1 MYFRSS
7 SAYRPV
13 RVVFCCAFFFW
24 TTNQHSPLKM
34 AMEVFQTE
42 THYIFL
48 RKERSLWWNRYTSEF
63 QLKCGWDLSSV
74 DDIECIGVTHGIV
87 GTIALQGVLE
97 PHLIVI
103 REVIPVGVLYA
114 PHLVYKIKSIAV
126 LGPDGA
132 DTVLLACSKHN
143 TNQTIKLAPLA
154 SSGGAA
160 TGSMHPPEGGH
171 PSPKSRLFES
181 SALVNKTWGAVKSA
195 GSTIR
200 NTTEKAAAIATSQV
214 KSTVSLVVKD
224 PVRIEKR
231 VLDELHKIFDDTD
244 SFYYSPNCDI
254 TNNLQRR
261 GAPPDDRFYWNR
273 PMLAELLRLTETE
286 PAADGWVLPI
296 IQGFVQVEQCVIGN
310 ECFTLALVS
319 RRSRNRAGTRYK
331 RRGVDE
337 HGNCANYVETEQVL
351 SLRQHQIAFTQVRGS
366 VPVYWS
372 QPGYKYRPPPRLDRD
387 EQETQQAFE
396 KHFDGELAIYQS
408 ICIIN
413 LVEQSGKEKVIGDA
427 YANHVLKYNSERL
440 IYVTFDFHEYCRGM
454 RFENVSSLIESL
466 APEAGAM
473 GFHWRDN
480 NGPICNQKGVFR
492 VNCMDCLDRTNVV
505 QTAIGKA
512 VLESQLVKLGLA
524 MPYSQLP
531 DALKAPFMVLWAN
544 NGDVISR
551 QYAGTNALKGDYT
564 RTGERKISGIMKDG
578 MNSAN
583 RYYIQHFAD
592 TFRQSCI
599 DLLQGRLSAADRIP
613 EDDACAALA
622 GIACTVLKPAGPASL
637 AYYNYGQMAAE
648 QMLLEHVVFHASYY
662 LARFKDTYR
671 QATID
676 MMLGNNVSPESV
688 SALGG
693 SQTAATDE
701 TDALEGA
708 EHARLLV
715 EDCRRLLLGTAQLPV
730 GAWGLID
737 ADPSTGDPSETE
749 VDTIL
754 ILTDECYIVAE
765 YDSHLDKIVRFENVP
780 LAAITLIELGLFQHN
795 KMFQGP
801 APAHLCIRLNY
812 AVDGVDGYFHMFR
825 SPNIRFFNNVAVVIR
840 RTEEITESLTA
851 IVDLFRIAL
860 QNVGRTE
867 VAFQCGGS
875 LQRRKSRTLLSVPAG
890 IPRNLSESQLVQM
903 GSKAFSNM
911 AGQFSKIGQSLNAS
925 KIGRGTKSA
934 GSGGR
939 KEDSHPDVTMAGGR
953 SDRTATVGPGG
964 SGGGGSLRTK
974 DGKLERS
981 SSESV
986 EAETASIYEPE
997 ELVEQNPLYNE
1008 SVFLPS
1014 VGIVMGEVAT
1024 DEVGTAGSNVLA
1036 EKDSIAKMSSDLSTM
1051 SISSVTDHINMPVG
1065 MLECASPIRVSSP
1078 TPEIF
1083 VDGGVDAAAG
1093 GSQRPGR
1100 NMSLNLQ
1107 APGGAGSGGENALR
1121 QLKKLTSPLS
1131 NIGKGLQTLGANL
1144 DPRKIAVKS
1153 PVAPVRSTS
1162 AALAEI
1168 KQLEDRWEK
1177 ASCRTKL
1184 IAL

>member
-1 MYFRSS
+1 
-7 SAYRPV
+7 
-13 RVVFCCAFFFW
+13 
-24 TTNQHSPLKM
+24 M

-48 RKERSLWWNRYTSEF
+48 RKERSLWWNRYSSEF

-103 REVIPVGVLYA
+103 KEVVPVGVLYA

-132 DTVLLACSKHN
+132 DTLLLGCSKHN
-143 TNQTIKLAPLA
+143 SNQTVKIAPA
-154 SSGGAA
+154 VQGG
-160 TGSMHPPEGGH
+160 TGGTVLLEGH

-231 VLDELHKIFDDTD
+231 VIDELHKIFDDTD

-261 GAPPDDRFYWNR
+261 GTPPDDRFYWNK
-273 PMLAELLRLTETE
+273 PMLAELLKVTAGGEMDA
-286 PAADGWVLPI
+286 PGADWVLPI

-351 SLRQHQIAFTQVRGS
+351 SLRQHQISFTQVRGS

-396 KHFDGELAIYQS
+396 KHFDGELGIYQS

-413 LVEQSGKEKVIGDA
+413 LVEQSGKEKIIGDA

-599 DLLQGRLSAADRIP
+599 DLLQGQLSECGCIP
-613 EDDACAALA
+613 EDDVCDAVV
-622 GIACTVLKPAGPASL
+622 GIATTALKPFGPAPL
-637 AYYNYGQMAAE
+637 TYYNYGQMSTE
-648 QMLLEHVVFHASYY
+648 HLLLEQVVFSASYY

-754 ILTDECYIVAE
+754 ILTDDCYIVAE

-780 LAAITLIELGLFQHN
+780 LESITLLELGLFQHS

-840 RTEEITESLTA
+840 KTEEITESLTA

-860 QNVGRTE
+860 QNCGRTD
-867 VAFQCGGS
+867 VLFQCGGS

-925 KIGRGTKSA
+925 KIGRGSSA
-934 GSGGR
+934 GGGKTKGKKDDQAVEQTGGKGGR
-939 KEDSHPDVTMAGGR
+939 REGSSGSVSSFG
-953 SDRTATVGPGG
+953 GG
-964 SGGGGSLRTK
+964 SGPSGAGTAGGLRPGSAHTGSK
-974 DGKLERS
+974 MERS
-981 SSESV
+981 SSESE
-986 EAETASIYEPE
+986 EAECTSIYEPE
-997 ELVEQNPLYNE
+997 DLVEQNPLYNE
-1008 SVFLPS
+1008 NVFLPS
-1014 VGIVMGEVAT
+1014 VGIVMGGGGNEPADVVSAN
-1024 DEVGTAGSNVLA
+1024 NVLE

-1083 VDGGVDAAAG
+1083 VDDGEPNAAR
-1093 GSQRPGR
+1093 QGR

-1107 APGGAGSGGENALR
+1107 APSSGGDNALR

-1162 AALAEI
+1162 AAFAEI
-1168 KQLEDRWEK
+1168 KQLEEKWEK

>member
-1 MYFRSS
+1 
-7 SAYRPV
+7 
-13 RVVFCCAFFFW
+13 
-24 TTNQHSPLKM
+24 M

-42 THYIFL
+42 THYIFV
-48 RKERSLWWNRYTSEF
+48 RKERSLWWNRYSSEF

-87 GTIALQGVLE
+87 GTIALQGVLD

-103 REVIPVGVLYA
+103 KEVVPVGVLYA
-114 PHLVYKIKSIAV
+114 PHLVYKIRSIAV

-132 DTVLLACSKHN
+132 DTVLLGCSKH
-143 TNQTIKLAPLA
+143 TTSQTVKVAPA
-154 SSGGAA
+154 GGTAA
-160 TGSMHPPEGGH
+160 PEGH
-171 PSPKSRLFES
+171 PSPAKGRLFES

-214 KSTVSLVVKD
+214 KSTVSLVVKAD

-231 VLDELHKIFDDTD
+231 VLDELHKIFDETD

-273 PMLAELLRLTETE
+273 PMLAELLRVVSEQPGGE
-286 PAADGWVLPI
+286 DWVVPI

-351 SLRQHQIAFTQVRGS
+351 SLRQHQISFTQVRGS

-387 EQETQQAFE
+387 EPETQAAFE
-396 KHFDGELAIYQS
+396 RHFDGELQIYQS

-413 LVEQSGKEKVIGDA
+413 LVEQSGKEKIIGDA
-427 YANHVLKYNSERL
+427 YANHVLKYNSDRL

-473 GFHWRDN
+473 GFHWRDT

-583 RYYIQHFAD
+583 RYY
-592 TFRQSCI
+592 
-599 DLLQGRLSAADRIP
+599 
-613 EDDACAALA
+613 
-622 GIACTVLKPAGPASL
+622 
-637 AYYNYGQMAAE
+637 
-648 QMLLEHVVFHASYY
+648 

-693 SQTAATDE
+693 TQTAATDE

-754 ILTDECYIVAE
+754 ILTDDCYIVAE

-780 LAAITLIELGLFQHN
+780 LASITLIELGLFQHS

-801 APAHLCIRLNY
+801 AAAHLCVRLNY

-840 RTEEITESLTA
+840 KPEEIAESLTA

-860 QNVGRTE
+860 QNCGRTE

-925 KIGRGTKSA
+925 KIGRGSGGSKGKPGKGGADDAVA
-934 GSGGR
+934 GGDGAAARSGGR
-939 KEDSHPDVTMAGGR
+939 RDGSSGSVSSFGGSVGAGGTTGGLR
-953 SDRTATVGPGG
+953 PG
-964 SGGGGSLRTK
+964 SASAGGK
-974 DGKLERS
+974 MERS
-981 SSESV
+981 SSES
-986 EAETASIYEPE
+986 EEGACMYEPE
-997 ELVEQNPLYNE
+997 DELVEQNPLYNE
-1008 SVFLPS
+1008 NVFLPS
-1014 VGIVMGEVAT
+1014 VGIVMGGGGGAGEQ
-1024 DEVGTAGSNVLA
+1024 EGVGSASSNVL
-1036 EKDSIAKMSSDLSTM
+1036 EERDSIAKMSSDLSTM

-1078 TPEIF
+1078 APEIF
-1083 VDGGVDAAAG
+1083 VDGTASG
-1093 GSQRPGR
+1093 GDGGGGDGGPNRPGR
-1100 NMSLNLQ
+1100 NTMSLNLQ
-1107 APGGAGSGGENALR
+1107 APAGGGGGGGGGSDNALR

-1144 DPRKIAVKS
+1144 DPRKITVKS

-1162 AALAEI
+1162 AAFAEI
-1168 KQLEDRWEK
+1168 KQLEEKWEK

>member
-1 MYFRSS
+1 
-7 SAYRPV
+7 
-13 RVVFCCAFFFW
+13 
-24 TTNQHSPLKM
+24 M

-48 RKERSLWWNRYTSEF
+48 RKERSLWWNRYSSEF

-103 REVIPVGVLYA
+103 KEVVPVGVLYA

-132 DTVLLACSKHN
+132 DTLLLGCSKHN
-143 TNQTIKLAPLA
+143 TNQTVKIAPA
-154 SSGGAA
+154 VQGG
-160 TGSMHPPEGGH
+160 TGGTVLLDGH

-231 VLDELHKIFDDTD
+231 VIDELHKIFDDTD

-261 GAPPDDRFYWNR
+261 GAPPDDRFYWNK
-273 PMLAELLRLTETE
+273 PMLAELLKVTAGGEMDA
-286 PAADGWVLPI
+286 PGADWVLPI

-337 HGNCANYVETEQVL
+337 QGNCANYVETEQVL
-351 SLRQHQIAFTQVRGS
+351 SLRQHQISFTQVRGS

-396 KHFDGELAIYQS
+396 KHFDGELGIYQS

-413 LVEQSGKEKVIGDA
+413 LVEQSGKEKIIGDA

-583 RYYIQHFAD
+583 RYY
-592 TFRQSCI
+592 
-599 DLLQGRLSAADRIP
+599 
-613 EDDACAALA
+613 
-622 GIACTVLKPAGPASL
+622 
-637 AYYNYGQMAAE
+637 
-648 QMLLEHVVFHASYY
+648 

-754 ILTDECYIVAE
+754 ILTDDCYIVAE

-780 LAAITLIELGLFQHN
+780 LENITLLELGLFQHN

-840 RTEEITESLTA
+840 KTEEITESLTA

-860 QNVGRTE
+860 QNCGRTD
-867 VAFQCGGS
+867 VLFQCGGS

-925 KIGRGTKSA
+925 KIGRGSSA
-934 GSGGR
+934 GGG
-939 KEDSHPDVTMAGGR
+939 KTKGKKDDQAVDQAGGKSGR
-953 SDRTATVGPGG
+953 REGSSGSVSSFGGG
-964 SGGGGSLRTK
+964 SGPSGAGTAGGLRPGSAHAG
-974 DGKLERS
+974 GKMERS
-981 SSESV
+981 SSESE
-986 EAETASIYEPE
+986 EAECTSIYEPE
-997 ELVEQNPLYNE
+997 DLVEQNPLYNE
-1008 SVFLPS
+1008 NVFLPS
-1014 VGIVMGEVAT
+1014 VGIVMGGTSNEP
-1024 DEVGTAGSNVLA
+1024 DDVGSANNVLE

-1083 VDGGVDAAAG
+1083 VDDGEPNATR
-1093 GSQRPGR
+1093 QGR

-1107 APGGAGSGGENALR
+1107 APTSGGDNALR

-1162 AALAEI
+1162 AAFAEI
-1168 KQLEDRWEK
+1168 KQLEEKWEK

>member
-1 MYFRSS
+1 
-7 SAYRPV
+7 
-13 RVVFCCAFFFW
+13 
-24 TTNQHSPLKM
+24 M

-42 THYIFL
+42 THYIFV
-48 RKERSLWWNRYTSEF
+48 RKERSLWWNRYSSEF

-87 GTIALQGVLE
+87 GTIALQGVLD

-103 REVIPVGVLYA
+103 KEVVPVGVLYA
-114 PHLVYKIKSIAV
+114 PHLVYKIRSIAV

-132 DTVLLACSKHN
+132 DTVLLGCSKH
-143 TNQTIKLAPLA
+143 TTSQTVKVAPA
-154 SSGGAA
+154 GGTAA
-160 TGSMHPPEGGH
+160 PEGH
-171 PSPKSRLFES
+171 PSPAKGRLFES

-214 KSTVSLVVKD
+214 KSTVSLVVKAD

-231 VLDELHKIFDDTD
+231 VLDELHKIFDETD

-273 PMLAELLRLTETE
+273 PMLAELLRVVSEQPGGE
-286 PAADGWVLPI
+286 DWVVPI

-351 SLRQHQIAFTQVRGS
+351 SLRQHQISFTQVRGS

-387 EQETQQAFE
+387 EPETQAAFE
-396 KHFDGELAIYQS
+396 RHFDGELQIYQS

-413 LVEQSGKEKVIGDA
+413 LVEQSGKEKIIGDA
-427 YANHVLKYNSERL
+427 YANHVLKYNSDRL

-473 GFHWRDN
+473 GFHWRDT

-583 RYYIQHFAD
+583 RYY
-592 TFRQSCI
+592 
-599 DLLQGRLSAADRIP
+599 
-613 EDDACAALA
+613 
-622 GIACTVLKPAGPASL
+622 
-637 AYYNYGQMAAE
+637 
-648 QMLLEHVVFHASYY
+648 

-693 SQTAATDE
+693 TQTAATDE

-754 ILTDECYIVAE
+754 ILTDDCYIVAE

-780 LAAITLIELGLFQHN
+780 LASITLIELGLFQHS

-801 APAHLCIRLNY
+801 AAAHLCVRLNY

-840 RTEEITESLTA
+840 KPEEIAESLTA

-860 QNVGRTE
+860 QNCGRTE

-925 KIGRGTKSA
+925 KIGRGSGGSKGKPGKGGADDAVA
-934 GSGGR
+934 GGDGAAARSGGR
-939 KEDSHPDVTMAGGR
+939 RDGSSGSVSSFGGSVGTGGTTGGLRPGSASAGG
-953 SDRTATVGPGG
+953 
-964 SGGGGSLRTK
+964 K
-974 DGKLERS
+974 MERS
-981 SSESV
+981 SSES
-986 EAETASIYEPE
+986 EEGACMYEPE
-997 ELVEQNPLYNE
+997 DELVEQNPLYNE
-1008 SVFLPS
+1008 NVFLPS
-1014 VGIVMGEVAT
+1014 VGIVMGGGGGAGEQ
-1024 DEVGTAGSNVLA
+1024 EGVGSASSNVL
-1036 EKDSIAKMSSDLSTM
+1036 EERDSIAKMSSDLSTM

-1078 TPEIF
+1078 APEIF
-1083 VDGGVDAAAG
+1083 VDGTASG
-1093 GSQRPGR
+1093 GDGGGGDGGPNRPGR
-1100 NMSLNLQ
+1100 NTMSLNLQ
-1107 APGGAGSGGENALR
+1107 APAGGGGGGGSDNALR

-1144 DPRKIAVKS
+1144 DPRKITVKS

-1162 AALAEI
+1162 AAFAEI
-1168 KQLEDRWEK
+1168 KQLEEKWEK